1 MVLLSKND
9 QVVLD
14 DLSFFAKKLNQRLQ
28 FRPRVKETDLIRKV
42 LADTKGNRGEA
53 AKILGMD
60 RTALWRRRV
69 NVLLHVQR
77 LLLLRLQHL
86 WCIPQQAHSG
96 S

>member
-1 MVLLSKND
+1 MTCLSS
-9 QVVLD
+9 Q
-14 DLSFFAKKLNQRLQ
+14 KKLNQRLQ
-28 FRPRVKETDLIRKV
+28 VSPWEKEADLTRKV

-60 RTALWRRRV
+60 RTTLWRRRV

-77 LLLLRLQHL
+77 LLLLRLQHR
-86 WCIPQQAHSG
+86 WFIPQQAHSG